1 MKPVLYFISI
11 LRKNYPANDGY
22 FLTRECR
29 QFFDLLANLVGEYL
43 SQVQNSGVEA
53 EAVFAH
59 SEIDPLEILNELV

>member
-29 QFFDLLANLVGEYL
+29 QFFDLMANLIGEYL
-43 SQVQNSGVEA
+43 S
-53 EAVFAH
+53 
-59 SEIDPLEILNELV
+59 